1 MGILGKIFKGIVKQE
16 SEDLV
21 YVGNLAFPGV
31 DTTTAIE
38 VDKHYVE
45 LRVETLRIEKARSW
59 ATRFNGVVY
68 SFVTLARQADTDAVI
83 PAISKPQ
90 KLAEL
95 DPDSLGN
102 VITVSKQMMGAVPW
116 RGDPFGLEL
125 GLFSIKAGNVLT
137 PFVNFVT
144 KVSET
149 AGISFVGAVK
159 PFVPLITEG
168 LELLSGQKDDVQLEV
183 GIDTSISLTHPMVCA
198 IIAAKRGSLDT
209 SKLTVDPDGTLKH
222 AGQAVKAGYCI
233 FSIRSST
240 QKADYGEI
248 PELKQKFAELRA
260 AAIKDDRKAAA
271 DALAAFRRAALFS
284 PDLITSDAKRLVAM
298 AQEMFDDAF
307 AVEPA
312 FGAAPHVVERGGA
325 IGGGRGKELPKDLAA
340 LPLYAGD

>member
-1 MGILGKIFKGIVKQE
+1 MGLLGKIFKGIVKQE
-16 SEDLV
+16 SEDLIF
-21 YVGNLAFPGV
+21 VGNLAFPGI
-31 DTTTAIE
+31 DTTTAIVPDE
-38 VDKHYVE
+38 HYVE
-45 LRVETLRIEKARSW
+45 LRVETLRIEKARSF

-68 SFVTLARQADTDAVI
+68 SFVTLAREGEEDAVI

-144 KVSET
+144 KVSDT

-183 GIDTSISLTHPMVCA
+183 GIDTSISLTRPMACA
-198 IIAAKRGSLDT
+198 IIAAKRGSIDVSRLKVDGDG
-209 SKLTVDPDGTLKH
+209 KLIH
-222 AGQAVKAGYCI
+222 ADQPLNKGYCI
-233 FSIRSST
+233 FSIRSTT
-240 QKADYGEI
+240 QKPDFGEI
-248 PELKQKFAELRA
+248 PELKERFAELRA
-260 AAIKDDRKAAA
+260 AVKKDDKKAASE
-271 DALAAFRRAALFS
+271 ALASFRRAALFS
-284 PDLITSDAKRLVAM
+284 PDLIKSDAKKLIAM
-298 AQEMFDDAF
+298 MQEKFDEAF
-307 AVEPA
+307 AAEPA
-312 FGAAPHVVERGGA
+312 MGMAPAVKLGTKSKWPER
-325 IGGGRGKELPKDLAA
+325 LAD
-340 LPLYAGD
+340 LPLYSGG